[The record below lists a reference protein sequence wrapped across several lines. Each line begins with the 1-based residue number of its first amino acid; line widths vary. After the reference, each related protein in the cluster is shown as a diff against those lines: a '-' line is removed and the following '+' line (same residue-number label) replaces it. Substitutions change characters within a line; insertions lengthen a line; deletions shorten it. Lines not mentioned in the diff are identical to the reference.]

1 MAPKKKGQ
9 KMALHEFFE
18 EAATSGTSWADDD
31 FDLPTAPA
39 AREESGS
46 GLKRG
51 DPGYFESLPDRGSR
65 QATFAGAPVQRE
77 ELPLPTVPPF
87 TAFIGNLSF
96 EPDVENEVRA
106 FFNDLDPVSVR
117 IVKDPQGKPKGFGY
131 AEFKTQDGLK
141 QALDRS
147 MSQLQGR
154 TIRVNVAE
162 APSTSRHPPSAAEE
176 ASQWRRSTPLASRE
190 SSSQPSRRT
199 GGPSEPAADLD
210 WSVARGAKFTPSAP
224 AAPLSGVRRDSSGP
238 GHTREPRDP
247 GVSDTADQWRSNKP
261 LAEKVDRDVPPHQA
275 GVAPPIVSP
284 SLADTEQ
291 TWSRGTKLRTPT
303 TTSRQSSADSTP
315 SSGAPQERRKLNL
328 KPRTAGSPSATANAT
343 PAAPASGIFGAA
355 KPIDSAAREKAAE
368 EKLAQREGER
378 RKAREE
384 AEKQKAA
391 AGDKPVEGEKLG
403 WREEKLRSI
412 KAAQDKVAG
421 KPTAAPA
428 TTTNTGANRKGS
440 ADRSKK
446 DEQGFEQVQ
455 PSRKS
460 SQTGATSENKPKKDY
475 STRPQF
481 SFAAAAGAIRND
493 LVEDKDEEEVTKGVE
508 EVKI

>member
-18 EAATSGTSWADDD
+18 EAATSGSSWADDD

-65 QATFAGAPVQRE
+65 QATFPGAPAQRE

-96 EPDVENEVRA
+96 EPDVEDEVRA

-131 AEFKTQDGLK
+131 VEFKAPDGLK

-224 AAPLSGVRRDSSGP
+224 AAPHSGIRRDSSGP
-238 GHTREPRDP
+238 GHAREPRDP
-247 GVSDTADQWRSNKP
+247 GVSDTADQWRSSRP
-261 LAEKVDRDVPPHQA
+261 LAEKLDRDVPPHQA
-275 GVAPPIVSP
+275 GVAPPIVAP

-291 TWSRGTKLRTPT
+291 TWSRGTKLRTPAS
-303 TTSRQSSADSTP
+303 TSRQSSADSTP
-315 SSGAPQERRKLNL
+315 SSGAPQERKKLNL
-328 KPRTAGSPSATANAT
+328 KPRTAGSPSATAAT
-343 PAAPASGIFGAA
+343 VGAPSSGIFGAA
-355 KPIDSAAREKAAE
+355 KPVDSAAREKAAE
-368 EKLAQREGER
+368 EKLAQREEER
-378 RKAREE
+378 RKTREE

-421 KPTAAPA
+421 KPAAA
-428 TTTNTGANRKGS
+428 AGTTGGGRKGS
-440 ADRSKK
+440 ADKGKK

-460 SQTGATSENKPKKDY
+460 SQTGSTAENKPKKDY

-481 SFAAAAGAIRND
+481 SFAAAAGSMRNS
-493 LVEDKDEEEVTKGVE
+493 LVEDKDEEDVAKGVE

>member
-1 MAPKKKGQ
+1 M
-9 KMALHEFFE
+9 
-18 EAATSGTSWADDD
+18 
-31 FDLPTAPA
+31 
-39 AREESGS
+39 
-46 GLKRG
+46 
-51 DPGYFESLPDRGSR
+51 
-65 QATFAGAPVQRE
+65 
-77 ELPLPTVPPF
+77 
-87 TAFIGNLSF
+87 
-96 EPDVENEVRA
+96 
-106 FFNDLDPVSVR
+106 
-117 IVKDPQGKPKGFGY
+117 
-131 AEFKTQDGLK
+131 
-141 QALDRS
+141 
-147 MSQLQGR
+147 
-154 TIRVNVAE
+154 
-162 APSTSRHPPSAAEE
+162 
-176 ASQWRRSTPLASRE
+176 SRE

-199 GGPSEPAADLD
+199 GGPSEPAGDLD

-238 GHTREPRDP
+238 GHAREPREP
-247 GVSDTADQWRSNKP
+247 GVSDATDQWRSNKP
-261 LAEKVDRDVPPHQA
+261 LTEKLDRDVPPHQA

-328 KPRTAGSPSATANAT
+328 KPRTAGSPSATAPAIAGT
-343 PAAPASGIFGAA
+343 PTSGIFGAA

-368 EKLAQREGER
+368 EKLAQREEER

-384 AEKQKAA
+384 AEKQKVA
-391 AGDKPVEGEKLG
+391 AGDKPAEGEKLG

-421 KPTAAPA
+421 KPTAATTT
-428 TTTNTGANRKGS
+428 TTTNTGAGRKGS
-440 ADRSKK
+440 ADKSKK
-446 DEQGFEQVQ
+446 DDQGFEQVQ

-460 SQTGATSENKPKKDY
+460 AQTGAVSENKLKKDY
-475 STRPQF
+475 TTRPQF

-493 LVEDKDEEEVTKGVE
+493 LVEDKDEEDVTKGVE